1 MPNSTRYY
9 QIITNVIKLILHL
22 SHPYAIILLNL
33 TVFLLDNLMQF
44 RGDDVLTGELKKQF
58 EDEICSLLMGYMIA
72 HNELPYQEEFI
83 DEVTNQFLIE
93 IIKMSYDA
101 DMTKYSKSFRQ
112 YTAEFYKDYPQETI
126 RKLLKTDF
134 DKVKKRRQVKADQI
148 KEHFGYYPSDL
159 IIPDL
164 RTMSEKKKG
173 SPDQFLYRAL

>member
-72 HNELPYQEEFI
+72 HNELPPA
-83 DEVTNQFLIE
+83 V
-93 IIKMSYDA
+93 
-101 DMTKYSKSFRQ
+101 
-112 YTAEFYKDYPQETI
+112 
-126 RKLLKTDF
+126 
-134 DKVKKRRQVKADQI
+134 
-148 KEHFGYYPSDL
+148 
-159 IIPDL
+159 
-164 RTMSEKKKG
+164 
-173 SPDQFLYRAL
+173 